1 MPRNAGSRLLLIA
14 TLILCGARSPCRADE
29 VTAASA
35 TGKYRLPERGAPGTR
50 ASAGGSSWWLAPSGI
65 ALALALVGGASLA
78 CRRFLPR
85 DGGSPGG
92 LRVVGRTSLSPKH
105 AVHLVRAG
113 DRILMIGTGP
123 QGPPALLGEWPD
135 SRPDAGL
142 DARNGGDE

>member
-1 MPRNAGSRLLLIA
+1 MPRNAGPRLLVIA
-14 TLILCGARSPCRADE
+14 TLILSGARSPCHADE
-29 VTAASA
+29 VEAASTTA
-35 TGKYRLPERGAPGTR
+35 RYRLPERGGSAARTP
-50 ASAGGSSWWLAPSGI
+50 AGGSSWWLAPSGF
-65 ALALALVGGASLA
+65 ALALALFGGASVA

-85 DGGSPGG
+85 DGGSPGA

-135 SRPDAGL
+135 SRPDAGP
-142 DARNGGDE
+142 DARIGGDE